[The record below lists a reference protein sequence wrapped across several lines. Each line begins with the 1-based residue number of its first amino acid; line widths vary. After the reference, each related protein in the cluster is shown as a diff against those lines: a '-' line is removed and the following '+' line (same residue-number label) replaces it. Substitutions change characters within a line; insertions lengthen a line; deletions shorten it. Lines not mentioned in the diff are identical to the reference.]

1 MGYTTIG
8 YIIKTMNKDIYSKEY
23 QEITK
28 RLKEARQKMGLKQE
42 EVADKLK
49 KPQSYISKIE
59 LGEKRLDVIE
69 LKRFS
74 KIYKK
79 PVDYFIK

>member
-1 MGYTTIG
+1 
-8 YIIKTMNKDIYSKEY
+8 MNKDIYSKEY